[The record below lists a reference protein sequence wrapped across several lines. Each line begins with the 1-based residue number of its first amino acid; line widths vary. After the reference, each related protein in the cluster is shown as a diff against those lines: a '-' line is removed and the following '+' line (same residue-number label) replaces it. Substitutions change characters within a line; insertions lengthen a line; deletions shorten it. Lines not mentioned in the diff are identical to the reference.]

1 MNTDNVLE
9 LFLQFNASCF
19 QCSCIA
25 GMCSALPYRRS
36 GLPEN
41 YHRHC
46 SYVISCIVSGDY
58 LDISLQVLRLA
69 SCFLRK
75 LRVDFAAAEPLGTK
89 FVRLSAVPPD
99 SSCRAFSGMSPHQ
112 YLCLMQEYD
121 CRCFAQQPA
130 SEAACRCDPRTY

>member
-1 MNTDNVLE
+1 MNTGNVLE

-69 SCFLRK
+69 SCFLRN
-75 LRVDFAAAEPLGTK
+75 LRADSADAEPPGTRSDHSFAA
-89 FVRLSAVPPD
+89 PPD
-99 SSCRAFSGMSPHQ
+99 SSCRAFSGMLPHQ
-112 YLCLMQEYD
+112 YLCLMREYD

-130 SEAACRCDPRTY
+130 SEAVCRFDLRTY